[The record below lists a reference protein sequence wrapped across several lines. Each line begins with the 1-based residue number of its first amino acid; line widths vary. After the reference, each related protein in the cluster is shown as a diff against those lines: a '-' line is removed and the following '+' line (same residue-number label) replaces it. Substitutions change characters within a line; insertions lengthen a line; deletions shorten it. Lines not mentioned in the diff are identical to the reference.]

1 MKTIKVTFWGGYHNV
16 PEINMNIS
24 LEAYEALYYVIEGD
38 ETLVDW
44 ACANLSEYQTKR
56 LDKHFCGI
64 KGCSCGS
71 FEHANF
77 TAI

>member
-16 PEINMNIS
+16 SEIS
-24 LEAYEALYYVIEGD
+24 LRVPVGAYADFSFSKDLSV
-38 ETLVDW
+38 W
-44 ACANLSEYQTKR
+44 AYNNLSKYQIKR

-64 KGCSCGS
+64 KGCLCGS